1 MVIVLFYSIMTSVS
15 NSHFQQYLNNEEMIT
30 SYLMCEL
37 HYKTVWQKK
46 TIAEKLL
53 QNMLHD
59 KTISS

>member
-37 HYKTVWQKK
+37 RYKTVWEKK
-46 TIAEKLL
+46 TIVEKLW